1 MKKFTIFLLA
11 FVALCSLTL
20 EVMAAPPSLQARY
33 VGFTNAQSTSVT
45 VSWINGNGT
54 NRIAVAAYG
63 GAANWTAFQT
73 SFLAA
78 ITNINNVVDAN
89 GDFNIAFASSTNKWV
104 NSGITYVIMDRT
116 TGQNRTSN
124 FINLTTN
131 TQYHVK
137 VFEFNLSGNMPQFNY
152 SNAFMNPRSFTP
164 YTITPPTGL
173 AMNYTCFSGGQIA
186 WTTDG
191 ANAAGYFLTVTDL
204 STSTVVISALDIG
217 LPVSKT
223 YTITGLNPSTNY
235 KAELLTYDAFYNTA
249 SSTASVNFSTTGGAP
264 VISGTASVC
273 ANTLGVTYTVSPA
286 FTTYF
291 WTVSGGT
298 IAAGQGTNTLTVD
311 WGPGGIGTV
320 SVAVTDGSGCT
331 GSASYTVTVNPL
343 PNPPISGNTTVCA
356 NVTGQTYS
364 ITGSYSS
371 ISWTCSGGT
380 IVGPTNMSSISV
392 NWGAAGVGNVTV
404 NVTDLN
410 GCSGSTVLPVTK
422 IALPTPAITGPAGV
436 CDGQIGVTYSVGA
449 FNSYSWTVLGGTI
462 TAGQNTSSITV
473 DWGTA
478 GAGSV
483 SIAVTDINGC
493 VGTDNLPVT
502 INALPTVTLGT
513 NPQVCQGTPTANLP
527 YSGATGTPTQYSID
541 YDAAANTAG
550 FVDVAWTGL
559 PVSPIALTIP
569 GVPAGVYNATLKVR
583 NALLCESAAYSFT
596 VTIEGTPIA
605 GTLTKSP
612 NVATVCAGTAVSATL
627 TPGSGGNGTD
637 ETQYSTNA
645 GGTWTTYTSGNS
657 ISTTGLSGANVVQIR
672 TRRLAA
678 ICATS
683 AWNTVMWSVEATPV
697 AQTIN
702 KTPAGTH
709 VCQTSNA
716 SATFSGGSGGDGTNS
731 YHYRTSNDGGV
742 NWTGWTAYTS
752 GNPIAAAGLTHIE
765 VRATRNASAC
775 TPATN
780 TVSWIVEG
788 TPVAQTIT
796 KSPNTAS
803 VCAGTNVS
811 ATFSGGSGG
820 NGTNTYEYRTSTN
833 GGGTW
838 TGWTTYGAGNP
849 IITTGLTNV
858 EVRATRNAIACTP
871 ATNTASWTV
880 EATPVAPTI
889 TKSPNTTVVCGT
901 SSVNATFTGG
911 SGGNGINTYESRT
924 SADGGMTW
932 TPWVAYTGGTPI
944 AAAGLTN
951 IQIRAT
957 RNASACTPATN
968 TVSWTVEA
976 IPVAQTITKSPNVAS
991 VCDGTP
997 VSATFSGGSGGNGTN
1012 TYEYRYNGAGAW
1024 SAYTPGNN
1032 LSTTGYTQ
1040 VEIRTTRNADHC
1052 TPVTSTVSWTINPL
1066 PTITLGANPSVC
1078 FGSTPANLTYSATT
1092 GGANQYS
1099 IDFDLTANG
1108 AGFVDVGWTALPAS
1122 PITIAVPAAPAGVY
1136 NAVLKVRNSGTTCE
1150 SQAYNIT
1157 VTINALPTITL
1168 GTNPSVCQGTTST
1181 NLTYSATTESPTDYT
1196 INFDG
1201 AAEAQGF
1208 VDVAWTSLPTSPIV
1222 ITVPAGAAVGTYNA
1236 ILNVRNA
1243 NTCVSNN
1250 YNITVTVVAPPS
1262 ITGHPANVSS
1272 GVGSNVSFSVTALNT
1287 TSYQWYY
1294 DNDNSGYDG
1303 TPISGATSATL
1314 NLNNIQ
1320 YSHIGYYYCE
1330 AINAGCGNVFSNY
1343 ASLTVYPA
1351 TQVSG
1356 IYFTARSKNTITI
1369 QFTAGSGDAHIIAVK
1384 QSNSIAPTT
1393 PTNNTSYTAN
1403 TQFPLGDDLGN
1414 NAYVIL
1420 NGTATNV
1427 TVTNL
1432 AQNTAYYFR
1441 GFTYAN
1447 YSGMILYNPNSATN
1461 NPKVI
1466 YTTPRETDFAVV
1478 GNRFEMNSIA
1488 PNPVRDELVFDLF
1501 APASESV
1508 KIEIIDL
1515 NGEVKWSNDYRIGEG
1530 YNTISFY
1537 MNNLPVQLSA
1547 GTYVLRINGSESL
1560 TQKFIYMP

>member
-63 GAANWTAFQT
+63 GASPNWNAFQST
-73 SFLAA
+73 FLAA
-78 ITNINNVVDAN
+78 ITNITTVVDAN
-89 GDFNIAFASSTNKWV
+89 GDFNVAFASSTNKWV
-104 NSGITYVIMDRT
+104 SGGYTYVIMDRT

-124 FINLTTN
+124 FSNLTTN

-152 SNAFMNPRSFTP
+152 ANAFQNPRSFTP

-173 AMNYTCFSGGQIA
+173 AMNFTCFSGGQIA

-191 ANAAGYFLTVTDL
+191 ANAAGYYLTVTDL
-204 STSTVVISALDIG
+204 STSTIVINAADIG
-217 LPVSKT
+217 LPGTKT

-235 KAELLTYDAFYNTA
+235 KAELLTYDAFFNTA
-249 SSTASVNFSTTGGAP
+249 SSTASVNFTTTGGAP
-264 VISGTASVC
+264 VIAGTPNVC

-311 WGPGGIGTV
+311 WGAGGAGTV
-320 SVAVTDGSGCT
+320 SVAVTDGSGCAGT
-331 GSASYTVTVNPL
+331 SSYSVTVNPL
-343 PNPPISGNTTVCA
+343 PNPPIAGNTSVCA
-356 NVTGQTYS
+356 NVTGEVYS
-364 ITGSYSS
+364 ISGSYSS

-380 IVGPTNMSSISV
+380 IVGATNLPTVTV

-410 GCSGSTVLPVTK
+410 GCSGSTILPVTK
-422 IALPTPAITGPAGV
+422 NALPTPVIAGSANVCESQTGV
-436 CDGQIGVTYSVGA
+436 VYSVGA
-449 FNSYSWTVLGGTI
+449 FSSYSWAVVGGTI
-462 TAGQNTSSITV
+462 MSGQNTSSITV
-473 DWGTA
+473 DWGAA

-483 SIAVTDINGC
+483 SVSVTNINGC
-493 VGTDNLPVT
+493 IGTDNLPVT

-513 NPQVCQGTPTANLP
+513 NPTVCQGTVAANLP
-527 YSGATGTPTQYSID
+527 YSGATGTPNQYMID
-541 YDAAANTAG
+541 YDAAANLAG
-550 FVDVAWTGL
+550 FVDVAWTAL
-559 PVSPIALTIP
+559 PVSPIVLTVP
-569 GVPAGVYNATLKVR
+569 GAPAGVYNGTLKVR
-583 NALLCESAAYSFT
+583 NALLCESAIYNFT
-596 VTIEGTPIA
+596 VTIEGTPVA

-612 NVATVCAGTAVSATL
+612 NVATTCAGTPVSATL

-637 ETQYSTNA
+637 VIEYSTNT
-645 GGTWTTYTSGNS
+645 GGTWATYTSGNP

-672 TRRLAA
+672 TRRLGTV
-678 ICATS
+678 CPPS
-683 AWNTVMWSVEATPV
+683 AYNTVMWSVEATPV

-702 KTPAGTH
+702 KTPSGTY
-709 VCQTSNA
+709 VCASGSA
-716 SATFSGGSGGDGTNS
+716 SATFSGGSGGDGTNT
-731 YHYRTSNDGGV
+731 YEFRTYNGTIWSA
-742 NWTGWTAYTS
+742 WAAYTP
-752 GNPIAAAGLTHIE
+752 GNPIAATGLVTIE
-765 VRATRNASAC
+765 VRATRNA
-775 TPATN
+775 
-780 TVSWIVEG
+780 V
-788 TPVAQTIT
+788 
-796 KSPNTAS
+796 
-803 VCAGTNVS
+803 
-811 ATFSGGSGG
+811 
-820 NGTNTYEYRTSTN
+820 
-833 GGGTW
+833 
-838 TGWTTYGAGNP
+838 
-849 IITTGLTNV
+849 
-858 EVRATRNAIACTP
+858 ACTP

-889 TKSPNTTVVCGT
+889 TKSPNTAAVCAGTNVSATFSGGTGGNGTNTYEYRTSTNSGGTWTTWTAYTAGNNIVTTGLTNVEVRATRNAVACTPATNTASWTVEATPVAPTITKSPNTSAVCAT
-901 SSVNATFTGG
+901 SSVSATFTGG
-911 SGGNGINTYESRT
+911 SGGSGTNTYESRT
-924 SADGGMTW
+924 SNDGGMTW
-932 TPWVAYTGGTPI
+932 TPWAAYVGGTPI

-951 IQIRAT
+951 IEIRAT

-976 IPVAQTITKSPNVAS
+976 TPVAPTITKSPNVAS

-997 VSATFSGGSGGNGTN
+997 VSATFAAGSGGNGTE
-1012 TYEYRYNGAGAW
+1012 TYEYRYNGAGVW
-1024 SAYTPGNN
+1024 SAYTPGSN

-1040 VEIRTTRNADHC
+1040 VEVRATRNATNC
-1052 TPVTSTVSWTINPL
+1052 TPVTNTVSWTVNPL
-1066 PTITLGANPSVC
+1066 PTITLGANPAVC
-1078 FGSTPANLTYSATT
+1078 FGSVAASLPYSATT
-1092 GGANQYS
+1092 GGANQYT
-1099 IDFDLTANG
+1099 IDFDAAANL
-1108 AGFVDVGWTALPAS
+1108 AGFVDVAWTALPVS
-1122 PITIAVPAAPAGVY
+1122 PIGITVPGAAPAGVY
-1136 NAVLKVRNSGTTCE
+1136 NATLKVRNSGTTCE

-1181 NLTYSATTESPTDYT
+1181 NLTYSATTETPTDYE
-1196 INFDG
+1196 IDFDVVAQG
-1201 AAEAQGF
+1201 QGF
-1208 VDVAWTSLPTSPIV
+1208 VDVAWTALPASPIV
-1222 ITVPAGAAVGTYNA
+1222 ITVPGGAAAGTYNA
-1236 ILNVRNA
+1236 VLRVRNA
-1243 NTCVSNN
+1243 NLCVSNN
-1250 YNITVTVVAPPS
+1250 YNITVTVVLPPN
-1262 ITGHPANVSS
+1262 ITGHPVNVAS
-1272 GVGSNVSFSVTALNT
+1272 GVGSNVTFSVTALNT

-1294 DNDNSGYDG
+1294 DTDNSGYDG
-1303 TPISGATSATL
+1303 TPISGATAATL

-1320 YSHIGYYYCE
+1320 YSDIGYYYCE

-1384 QSNSIAPTT
+1384 QSNATPPTT

-1478 GNRFEMNSIA
+1478 GDRYEMNSIA

-1501 APASESV
+1501 APAAESV
-1508 KIEIIDL
+1508 KIEIINL
-1515 NGEVKWSNDYRIGEG
+1515 NGETLWSGDYRIGEG

-1537 MNNLPVQLSA
+1537 MNNLPVRLAA
-1547 GTYVLRINGSESL
+1547 GTYILRVNGSESL